1 MLQVLAYLMKEY
13 NMSRQ
18 EAFDF
23 VKDKRSCIMPNK
35 AFWHQLETYEGI
47 LSARYSLIIENIL
60 D

>member
-47 LSARYSLIIENIL
+47 LSARSVC
-60 D
+60 